1 MATAAQQQAAKAQA
15 SAKAAAS
22 AAKAQAAKAA
32 AAKAQAAP
40 KAPSGQNISAA
51 HPTWYTGPAKPIN
64 DPGTWKPAPAASTT
78 PAPAAPTPPASA
90 PVSPFLTPQQT
101 LDQINFDS
109 GIDSQI
115 QALNDTLRTSTIDT
129 NQALADAQRGHD
141 INTESE
147 NESAAARGLFQSSIR
162 ASDLNDIDATL
173 ATRQNTLNTALQS
186 LTTSTGTNVT
196 RLNTQRGGGDTAFL
210 GMAVQNAQQQ
220 TPVLPPA
227 SSSTHTTPNP
237 SATPAIN
244 DPGTW
249 KPTTGPGAIAQVEA
263 QPSGQNI
270 SAAHPNWYGQVKPPS
285 AQATGPTSSAPK
297 RASQGSFSSTVKP
310 PKGMSA

>member
-1 MATAAQQQAAKAQA
+1 MAAKANKQQA
-15 SAKAAAS
+15 QKRINDSSFKTAPT
-22 AAKAQAAKAA
+22 
-32 AAKAQAAP
+32 P

-78 PAPAAPTPPASA
+78 PAPAATPPPASA